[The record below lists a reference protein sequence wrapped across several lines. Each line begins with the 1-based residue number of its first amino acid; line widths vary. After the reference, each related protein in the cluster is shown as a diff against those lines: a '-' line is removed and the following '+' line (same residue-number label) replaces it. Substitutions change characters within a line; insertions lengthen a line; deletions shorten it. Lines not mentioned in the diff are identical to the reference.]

1 MTRLF
6 FRPPKN
12 FFNDP
17 ECKVEKIKI
26 KTFDGKKIKAYV
38 LTPTNLKENAPCL
51 VNFHGGGFILDAAKH
66 HYQLAKRYA
75 IDCSCKVIFPK
86 YRLAPKYKFPFA
98 FEDCYSTLTYVY
110 DNAEKLGIDKNNIG
124 VGGDSAGGTLS
135 VSSCIMAKDRKHPIK
150 VRFQMLSYPFLDGR
164 CSSRSAKK
172 YTDTPMWN
180 STLSAKV
187 RPYFLPDLNVNNVQY
202 ASPLQIKDYE
212 KMPTAYIETAE
223 FDSLHDDGILF
234 SKRLN
239 KFGIK
244 NEVNQTKGT
253 MHGFDICYDAPTT
266 QQAIKSRVEFMNK
279 HFK

>member
-17 ECKVEKIKI
+17 ECKIEKIKI

-212 KMPTAYIETAE
+212 KMPTAYIRTSPIPAE
-223 FDSLHDDGILF
+223 VLDRYGLTQRPCRGNVEKYRDVLIYRKKYRFTTYD
-234 SKRLN
+234 
-239 KFGIK
+239 
-244 NEVNQTKGT
+244 NEMIERIMKQK
-253 MHGFDICYDAPTT
+253 YR
-266 QQAIKSRVEFMNK
+266 SVE
-279 HFK
+279 